1 MRYWNKRGVK
11 KARYWPSSFSAF
23 LWTET
28 QSRSHK
34 ISPQKLL
41 LLKKRLPFPL
51 IALVR
56 VERLKKSDLF
66 VYFFRRFF
74 LKQWLA
80 FGRCCNLKQ
89 PDEFWCQILVF
100 FTSVL
105 TAPRFSI
112 FLNFDD
118 NLCLEGFEDHVVIF
132 SLLSFFSFPFSPLHT
147 TQTSKAVLSTV
158 MFICRRCQSILH
170 CRRLN
175 RPWYWICPRNQWRL
189 EASTN
194 PAMRDFCREPFRIN
208 IESFQALCRI
218 LSIFMFSFRSSSL
231 PMENYVA
238 SGLLRLSNV
247 SSCCSCCL
255 PDAMFRS
262 LCTYFSYVKQ
272 HSPHTPRWLTRFTTR
287 TMHGTGKRPLTWV

>member
-1 MRYWNKRGVK
+1 MSVFYRNLV
-11 KARYWPSSFSAF
+11 
-23 LWTET
+23 
-28 QSRSHK
+28 K
-34 ISPQKLL
+34 ISRNINSVKGWLRWNNGDIFFERPHRNGLWNGWTWHRGEWGRGGGNQKY
-41 LLKKRLPFPL
+41 
-51 IALVR
+51 A
-56 VERLKKSDLF
+56 
-66 VYFFRRFF
+66 
-74 LKQWLA
+74 
-80 FGRCCNLKQ
+80 
-89 PDEFWCQILVF
+89 
-100 FTSVL
+100 
-105 TAPRFSI
+105 
-112 FLNFDD
+112 
-118 NLCLEGFEDHVVIF
+118 GFEDHVVIF
-132 SLLSFFSFPFSPLHT
+132 SLLSFFSFPFSPLRT

-158 MFICRRCQSILH
+158 MLICRRCQSILH

-255 PDAMFRS
+255 PDAMFIS

-272 HSPHTPRWLTRFTTR
+272 HSPHTPRWLTHFATR

>member
-1 MRYWNKRGVK
+1 MKQRGYIFW
-11 KARYWPSSFSAF
+11 KAAPKWAMKWVNLTS
-23 LWTET
+23 EGVGEGGN
-28 QSRSHK
+28 
-34 ISPQKLL
+34 QKY
-41 LLKKRLPFPL
+41 
-51 IALVR
+51 A
-56 VERLKKSDLF
+56 
-66 VYFFRRFF
+66 
-74 LKQWLA
+74 
-80 FGRCCNLKQ
+80 
-89 PDEFWCQILVF
+89 
-100 FTSVL
+100 
-105 TAPRFSI
+105 
-112 FLNFDD
+112 
-118 NLCLEGFEDHVVIF
+118 GFEDHVVIF

-255 PDAMFRS
+255 SDAMFIS

-272 HSPHTPRWLTRFTTR
+272 HSPHTPRWLTHFATR
-287 TMHGTGKRPLTWV
+287 TMHGTGKRPLTWVYLSRKVV